1 MNITCKYIQSTTTNN
16 IILLFKFKYIHVHVN
31 TSNESK
37 GPVQSM
43 SPHLTQICPGYTIGL
58 APIDHQ
64 GLGLSCC

>member
-43 SPHLTQICPGYTIGL
+43 SPHLMQCPGYTIGL